1 MRNSKRSILNYGS
14 LEPRMM
20 LSADLDAA
28 RNLVIGGDF
37 ETTGATEF
45 FAFADNDVA
54 DSQTIDFRTIQTD
67 HGRIVQ
73 LDSIAGQLD
82 SLAQDVITEADSQ
95 YIISF
100 DLRGRRLNAGDA
112 ADTNNV
118 EVIFDGQSLGVFTG
132 IDRWQTINVAV
143 DASSDSSRLEFREAS
158 ATSDGKGILLDHVS
172 VAEVLDVAVPNNSLE
187 TVNGDLA
194 TGIIE
199 QDNLPGFFSISESG
213 DAGIGVRAATD
224 ATDGNNVFNLNTADS
239 HVDRV
244 FQNIRTEAGGR
255 YFVSFDLRNGDSS
268 DPNPVD
274 LRVRW
279 NGEFAGSF
287 LGTQDWQRFGFVA
300 NADEGYSSLLFREP
314 GNASGSG
321 IDAQID
327 DIKIYRIGSLA
338 SDFSIDLNG
347 DDTGNDFAT
356 NYVENSNRRITA
368 GDLSLRFSNGNFLQ
382 SATVRVLGYT
392 GTESLSANIDNTNI
406 NARFNDN
413 TGILR
418 LVGRDQVS
426 DYQRVLRSLRFTD
439 SSDNPQAGPRSV
451 VVSVTDGT
459 EASIRPEA
467 VLNVIPVNDAPAV
480 TELPDIPLPQN
491 NPLTINVGA
500 IDPDDTDLDFTV
512 SVTGDTE
519 IFGGLPPT
527 ISDDGQI
534 LLEAVTQGSADVTVN
549 VRDPEGLGS
558 QFTFTVSSPFES
570 PTGSVPADFQAFSG
584 NRQLSNT
591 LPSARNAI
599 YQSAPAITIDTSLD
613 YQAIL
618 ETADGEIRFD
628 LFESESPL
636 TVNNFVNLAE
646 DGFYDGL
653 TFHRVIN
660 NFVAQGGDPTG
671 AGSGG
676 PGYEFADEINNG
688 LEFNGFGQL
697 AMANSGP
704 NTNGSQFFFT
714 LNDAPSFSGDH
725 TIFGEVISGEQVLR
739 DINLTSSGDPEIIQR
754 VRIEI
759 V

>member
-1 MRNSKRSILNYGS
+1 M
-14 LEPRMM
+14 
-20 LSADLDAA
+20 
-28 RNLVIGGDF
+28 
-37 ETTGATEF
+37 
-45 FAFADNDVA
+45 
-54 DSQTIDFRTIQTD
+54 
-67 HGRIVQ
+67 
-73 LDSIAGQLD
+73 
-82 SLAQDVITEADSQ
+82 
-95 YIISF
+95 
-100 DLRGRRLNAGDA
+100 
-112 ADTNNV
+112 
-118 EVIFDGQSLGVFTG
+118 
-132 IDRWQTINVAV
+132 
-143 DASSDSSRLEFREAS
+143 
-158 ATSDGKGILLDHVS
+158 
-172 VAEVLDVAVPNNSLE
+172 
-187 TVNGDLA
+187 
-194 TGIIE
+194 
-199 QDNLPGFFSISESG
+199 
-213 DAGIGVRAATD
+213 
-224 ATDGNNVFNLNTADS
+224 
-239 HVDRV
+239 
-244 FQNIRTEAGGR
+244 
-255 YFVSFDLRNGDSS
+255 
-268 DPNPVD
+268 
-274 LRVRW
+274 
-279 NGEFAGSF
+279 
-287 LGTQDWQRFGFVA
+287 
-300 NADEGYSSLLFREP
+300 
-314 GNASGSG
+314 
-321 IDAQID
+321 
-327 DIKIYRIGSLA
+327 
-338 SDFSIDLNG
+338 
-347 DDTGNDFAT
+347 
-356 NYVENSNRRITA
+356 
-368 GDLSLRFSNGNFLQ
+368 
-382 SATVRVLGYT
+382 
-392 GTESLSANIDNTNI
+392 
-406 NARFNDN
+406 
-413 TGILR
+413 
-418 LVGRDQVS
+418 
-426 DYQRVLRSLRFTD
+426 
-439 SSDNPQAGPRSV
+439 
-451 VVSVTDGT
+451 
-459 EASIRPEA
+459 
-467 VLNVIPVNDAPAV
+467 
-480 TELPDIPLPQN
+480 
-491 NPLTINVGA
+491 
-500 IDPDDTDLDFTV
+500 
-512 SVTGDTE
+512 TGDTE